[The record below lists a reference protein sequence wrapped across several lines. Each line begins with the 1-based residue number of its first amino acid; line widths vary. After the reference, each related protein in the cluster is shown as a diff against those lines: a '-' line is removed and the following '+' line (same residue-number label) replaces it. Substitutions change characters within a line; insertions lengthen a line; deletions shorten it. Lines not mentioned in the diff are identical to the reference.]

1 MAKTF
6 HLTVAR
12 VGENLFDGKVISVQ
26 VPAEDGVMTVLA
38 HHEAFVAPLKP
49 GTISIESLPL
59 ENQSSERVAI
69 ELTQPGIL
77 EISSN
82 QATIILQ

>member
-6 HLTVAR
+6 HLTVAH
-12 VGENLFDGKVISVQ
+12 VGENIFDGEAVSLV

-38 HHEAFVAPLKP
+38 NHEPYVTTLKIGTLFIETESGEKQQVALDHA
-49 GTISIESLPL
+49 GL
-59 ENQSSERVAI
+59 
-69 ELTQPGIL
+69 L

-82 QATIILQ
+82 QATVLL